1 MNLGNIFYKI
11 AYYLDEKRKIIIT
24 ICLSILGFIV
34 LGFVFFLSS
43 DEFSI
48 SDEANILLKNIEQRR
63 YSEAVEN
70 YDTWSKKFS
79 ESKMKRLNDSI
90 TAKLNQLL
98 LENGDNYINKKLSKE
113 NYMGFVNTINS
124 LTDIQID
131 LKRIQ
136 EQAKRV
142 SEIYANEGTDYE
154 TATSYINIV
163 SSLNGM
169 ENDLEKYKQ
178 EINEINE
185 SRKAYEIAN
194 HNKKTHKYYE
204 AIESYNK
211 VSEKDKKYYFLA
223 EEEKQECIEQMYDY
237 YIEKSKDA
245 NKNGDY
251 EEALKYVSYLKKY
264 YLDDNALIELENL
277 YKENLETYNLTLDD
291 ILNII
296 ANKGN
301 HLKES
306 LSVEYFPQMIEDK
319 KFYYI
324 EVYKYD
330 ELIDEVLI
338 DAKDKKVYSY
348 KDSSKSFNSDY
359 YDGYFRVLEN
369 GQIQFAITEDEAKF
383 IVEEKIKEEDKNYK
397 DISILQ
403 EDEIGK
409 YINSDLNTLFKEEGT
424 LYYSILVNN
433 GWFKKKD
440 LYFVNMY
447 TKQVFALNEN
457 DELVKV

>member
-48 SDEANILLKNIEQRR
+48 SDESNILLKNIEQRR

-113 NYMGFVNTINS
+113 NYVGFINTINS

-154 TATSYINIV
+154 TAISYINIV

-169 ENDLEKYKQ
+169 ENDLEQYKY
-178 EINEINE
+178 EINEVNE

-251 EEALKYVSYLKKY
+251 EEALKYISYLKKY
-264 YLDDNALIELENL
+264 YPDDNALIELENL

-348 KDSSKSFNSDY
+348 KDSNKSFNSDY

-383 IVEEKIKEEDKNYK
+383 IVEEKIKEEDKDYK
-397 DISILQ
+397 DINILQ
-403 EDEIGK
+403 EDEMNK
-409 YINSDLNTLFKEEGT
+409 YINSDLETLLEEEST
-424 LYYSILVNN
+424 LYYPVLVNN

-447 TKQVFALNEN
+447 TKEVFVLNEN
-457 DELVKV
+457 DELVKI

>member
-48 SDEANILLKNIEQRR
+48 SDESNILLKNIEQRR

-113 NYMGFVNTINS
+113 NYVGFINTINS

-142 SEIYANEGTDYE
+142 SEIYANEGTDCE
-154 TATSYINIV
+154 TAISYINIV

-169 ENDLEKYKQ
+169 ENDLEQYKY
-178 EINEINE
+178 EINEVNE

-251 EEALKYVSYLKKY
+251 EEALKYISYLKKY
-264 YLDDNALIELENL
+264 YPDDNALIELENL

-348 KDSSKSFNSDY
+348 KDSNKSFNSDY

-383 IVEEKIKEEDKNYK
+383 IVEEKIKEEDKDYK
-397 DISILQ
+397 DINILQ
-403 EDEIGK
+403 EDEMNK
-409 YINSDLNTLFKEEGT
+409 YINSDLETLLEEEST
-424 LYYSILVNN
+424 LYYPVLVNN

-447 TKQVFALNEN
+447 TKEVFVLNEN
-457 DELVKV
+457 DELVKI

>member
-48 SDEANILLKNIEQRR
+48 SDESNILLKNIEQRR

-113 NYMGFVNTINS
+113 NYVGFINTINS

-154 TATSYINIV
+154 TAISYINIV

-169 ENDLEKYKQ
+169 ENDLEQYKY
-178 EINEINE
+178 EINEVNE

-251 EEALKYVSYLKKY
+251 EEALKYISYLKKY
-264 YLDDNALIELENL
+264 YPDDNALIELENL

-348 KDSSKSFNSDY
+348 KDSNKSFNSDY

-383 IVEEKIKEEDKNYK
+383 IVEEKIKEEDRDYK
-397 DISILQ
+397 DINILQ
-403 EDEIGK
+403 EDEMNK
-409 YINSDLNTLFKEEGT
+409 YINSDLDTLLEEEST
-424 LYYSILVNN
+424 LYYPVLVNN

-447 TKQVFALNEN
+447 TKEVFVLNEN
-457 DELVKV
+457 DELVKI

>member
-48 SDEANILLKNIEQRR
+48 SDESNILLKNIEQRR

-113 NYMGFVNTINS
+113 NYVGFINTINS

-154 TATSYINIV
+154 TAISYINIV

-169 ENDLEKYKQ
+169 ENDLEQYKY
-178 EINEINE
+178 EINEVNE

-251 EEALKYVSYLKKY
+251 EEALKYISYLKKY
-264 YLDDNALIELENL
+264 YPDDNALIELENL

-348 KDSSKSFNSDY
+348 KDSNKSFNSDY

-383 IVEEKIKEEDKNYK
+383 IVEEKIKEEDKDYK
-397 DISILQ
+397 DINILQ
-403 EDEIGK
+403 EDEMNK
-409 YINSDLNTLFKEEGT
+409 YINSDLDTLLEEEST
-424 LYYSILVNN
+424 LYYPVLVNN
-433 GWFKKKD
+433 GWFKKRD

-447 TKQVFALNEN
+447 TKEVFVLNEN
-457 DELVKV
+457 DELVKI

>member
-34 LGFVFFLSS
+34 RGFVFFLSS

-48 SDEANILLKNIEQRR
+48 SDESNILLKNIEQRR

-113 NYMGFVNTINS
+113 NYVGFINTINS

-154 TATSYINIV
+154 TAISYINIV

-169 ENDLEKYKQ
+169 ENDLEQYKY
-178 EINEINE
+178 EINEVNE

-251 EEALKYVSYLKKY
+251 EEALKYISYLKKY
-264 YLDDNALIELENL
+264 YPDDNALIELENL

-348 KDSSKSFNSDY
+348 KDSNKSFNSDY

-383 IVEEKIKEEDKNYK
+383 IVEEKIKEEDKDYK
-397 DISILQ
+397 DINILQ
-403 EDEIGK
+403 EDEMNK
-409 YINSDLNTLFKEEGT
+409 YINSDLDTLLEEEST
-424 LYYSILVNN
+424 LYYPVLVNN

-447 TKQVFALNEN
+447 TKEVFVLNEN
-457 DELVKV
+457 DELVKI

>member
-48 SDEANILLKNIEQRR
+48 SDESNILLKNIEQRR

-113 NYMGFVNTINS
+113 NYVGFINTINS

-154 TATSYINIV
+154 TAISYINIV

-169 ENDLEKYKQ
+169 ENDLEQYKY
-178 EINEINE
+178 EINEVNE

-251 EEALKYVSYLKKY
+251 EEALKYISYLKKY
-264 YLDDNALIELENL
+264 YPDDNALIELENL

-348 KDSSKSFNSDY
+348 KDSNKSFNSDY

-383 IVEEKIKEEDKNYK
+383 IVEEKIKEEDKDYK
-397 DISILQ
+397 DINILQ
-403 EDEIGK
+403 EDEMNK
-409 YINSDLNTLFKEEGT
+409 YINSDLDTLLEEEST
-424 LYYSILVNN
+424 LYYPVLVNN

-447 TKQVFALNEN
+447 TKEVFVLNEN
-457 DELVKV
+457 DELVKT

>member
-48 SDEANILLKNIEQRR
+48 SDESNILLKNIEQRR

-113 NYMGFVNTINS
+113 NYVGFINTINS

-154 TATSYINIV
+154 TAISYINIV

-169 ENDLEKYKQ
+169 ENDLEQYKY
-178 EINEINE
+178 EINEVNE

-251 EEALKYVSYLKKY
+251 EEALKYISYLKKY
-264 YLDDNALIELENL
+264 YPDDNALIELENL

-348 KDSSKSFNSDY
+348 KDSNKSFNSDY

-383 IVEEKIKEEDKNYK
+383 IVEEKIKEEDKDYK
-397 DISILQ
+397 DINILQ
-403 EDEIGK
+403 EDEMNK
-409 YINSDLNTLFKEEGT
+409 YINSDLDTLLEEEST
-424 LYYSILVNN
+424 LYYPVLVNN

-447 TKQVFALNEN
+447 TKEVFVLNEN
-457 DELVKV
+457 DELVKI

>member
-1 MNLGNIFYKI
+1 
-11 AYYLDEKRKIIIT
+11 
-24 ICLSILGFIV
+24 
-34 LGFVFFLSS
+34 
-43 DEFSI
+43 
-48 SDEANILLKNIEQRR
+48 
-63 YSEAVEN
+63 
-70 YDTWSKKFS
+70 
-79 ESKMKRLNDSI
+79 MKRLNDSI

-113 NYMGFVNTINS
+113 NYVGFINTINS

-154 TATSYINIV
+154 TAISYINIV

-169 ENDLEKYKQ
+169 ENDLEQYKY
-178 EINEINE
+178 EINEVNE

-251 EEALKYVSYLKKY
+251 EEALKYISYLKKY
-264 YLDDNALIELENL
+264 YPDDNALIELENL

-348 KDSSKSFNSDY
+348 KDSNKSFNSDY

-383 IVEEKIKEEDKNYK
+383 IVEEKIKEEDKDYK
-397 DISILQ
+397 DINILQ
-403 EDEIGK
+403 EDEMNK
-409 YINSDLNTLFKEEGT
+409 YINSDLDTLLEEEST
-424 LYYSILVNN
+424 LYYPVLVNN

-447 TKQVFALNEN
+447 TKEVFVLNEN
-457 DELVKV
+457 DELVKI

>member
-113 NYMGFVNTINS
+113 NYVGFINTINS

-154 TATSYINIV
+154 TAISYINIV

-169 ENDLEKYKQ
+169 ENDLEQYKY
-178 EINEINE
+178 EINEVNE

-251 EEALKYVSYLKKY
+251 EEALKYISYLKKY
-264 YLDDNALIELENL
+264 YPDDNALIELENL

-348 KDSSKSFNSDY
+348 KDSNKSFNSDY

-383 IVEEKIKEEDKNYK
+383 IVEEKIKEEDKDYK
-397 DISILQ
+397 DINILQ
-403 EDEIGK
+403 EDEMNK
-409 YINSDLNTLFKEEGT
+409 YINSDLDTLLEEEST
-424 LYYSILVNN
+424 LYYPVLVNN

-447 TKQVFALNEN
+447 TKEVFVLNEN
-457 DELVKV
+457 DELVKI

>member
-48 SDEANILLKNIEQRR
+48 SDESNILLKNIEQRR

-113 NYMGFVNTINS
+113 NYVGFINTINS

-154 TATSYINIV
+154 TAISYINIV

-169 ENDLEKYKQ
+169 ENDLEQYKY
-178 EINEINE
+178 EINEVNE

-251 EEALKYVSYLKKY
+251 EEALKHISYLKKY
-264 YLDDNALIELENL
+264 YPDDNALIELENL

-348 KDSSKSFNSDY
+348 KDSNKSFNSDY

-383 IVEEKIKEEDKNYK
+383 IVEEKIKEEDKDYK
-397 DISILQ
+397 DINILQ
-403 EDEIGK
+403 EDEMNK
-409 YINSDLNTLFKEEGT
+409 YINSDLDTLLEEEST
-424 LYYSILVNN
+424 LYYPVLVNN

-447 TKQVFALNEN
+447 TKEVFVLNEN
-457 DELVKV
+457 DELVKI